1 MVTEQQQFNPVAP
14 GFLQDPYP
22 TYRALRE
29 TSPVSWSPLLDSW
42 ILTRYADV
50 DAVLMDPRSSAN
62 RRNGKNR
69 FVEMMEKQAEQMG
82 PFSRAQTMLTS
93 DPPEHTRLRRLVSKA
108 FTPRAVEDLRPR
120 IQSIVD
126 HLLDEIAKKGETDA
140 VMDLAY
146 PLPVIVIAEM
156 LGVPPEDRDRF
167 KHWSDTI
174 VATLGGPFVAPEA
187 LQRGRVAIEEL
198 AEYMSHVIADRRQ
211 NPRDDLISGLIAA
224 EEQGQVLS
232 EEEIFATAIL
242 LLVAGNET
250 TTHLISGGTLALLRN
265 PDQLAL
271 LRDDPALLPGAVE
284 ELLRYAGPVQATG
297 RVMTGPAEYGG
308 QAMEEGQ
315 IAICILAAAN
325 RDPEKFPDPER
336 LDVTRNASDHVGL
349 GDGIHFCLGAPLARA
364 EAQIAIGGLV
374 QRFPGLRLLEEP
386 PWGGTFIIRGPK
398 SLSLS
403 VR

>member
-29 TSPVSWSPLLDSW
+29 TAPVSWSPLLDSW
-42 ILTRYADV
+42 VLTRYADV

-297 RVMTGPAEYGG
+297 RVMTGPAEFGG

>member
-1 MVTEQQQFNPVAP
+1 
-14 GFLQDPYP
+14 
-22 TYRALRE
+22 
-29 TSPVSWSPLLDSW
+29 
-42 ILTRYADV
+42 
-50 DAVLMDPRSSAN
+50 
-62 RRNGKNR
+62 
-69 FVEMMEKQAEQMG
+69 
-82 PFSRAQTMLTS
+82 
-93 DPPEHTRLRRLVSKA
+93 
-108 FTPRAVEDLRPR
+108 
-120 IQSIVD
+120 
-126 HLLDEIAKKGETDA
+126 
-140 VMDLAY
+140 
-146 PLPVIVIAEM
+146 
-156 LGVPPEDRDRF
+156 
-167 KHWSDTI
+167 
-174 VATLGGPFVAPEA
+174 
-187 LQRGRVAIEEL
+187 
-198 AEYMSHVIADRRQ
+198 MSHVIADRRQ